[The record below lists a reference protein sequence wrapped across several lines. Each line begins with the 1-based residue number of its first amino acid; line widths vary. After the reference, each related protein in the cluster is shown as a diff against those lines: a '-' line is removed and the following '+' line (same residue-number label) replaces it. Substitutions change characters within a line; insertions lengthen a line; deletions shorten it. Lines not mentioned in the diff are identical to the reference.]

1 MDYIYSI
8 ILATVQAVTEFLPIS
23 SSGHLL
29 ILHQVLKSDLTGQ
42 LTFDVILHGGTL
54 LAVVIYFWQDILKII
69 GGLGRSI
76 ARRRISADF
85 NEQLPY
91 LLIIGTLPA
100 LAIGYFFDSLIE
112 QFFRSA
118 FWVILMLVLGGVL
131 FIVFER
137 FAAKKRNFDSLSF
150 FDSLMIGLAQV
161 LAFIP
166 GVSRSGVTIL
176 AGLGLGL
183 KREAAARFSF
193 LLSVPVILGA
203 VIRKVAQISLSDFS
217 LTFIFVSIL
226 GAAVSALF
234 GFLVIKYFLQFVRS
248 HSLTAFAV
256 YRFLL
261 AVILILIF
269 YF

>member
-8 ILATVQAVTEFLPIS
+8 ILAAVQALTEFLPIS
-23 SSGHLL
+23 SLGHLL
-29 ILHQVLKSDLTGQ
+29 ILHRVLKSDLINH

-54 LAVVIYFWQDILKII
+54 LAVVIYFWQDILKIVS
-69 GGLGRSI
+69 GFFRSI

-91 LLIIGTLPA
+91 LLIIGALPA

-112 QFFRSA
+112 QSFRSVGR
-118 FWVILMLVLGGVL
+118 VILMLVLGGIL

-137 FAAKKRNFDSLSF
+137 FTSKKRNFDSMSF

-166 GVSRSGVTIL
+166 GISRSGATIL

-193 LLSVPVILGA
+193 LLSLPVILGA

-226 GAAVSALF
+226 GAAVAALV
-234 GFLVIKYFLQFVRS
+234 GFLVIKFFLQFVRN
-248 HSLTAFAV
+248 HSLTVFAI